1 MRKAP
6 IKIQK
11 GLICCYIDDKSQA
24 ILIVPQTDY
33 INVYRK
39 NKIAF
44 YKKNANLFPF
54 TAENQYI
61 CTPINEKGIKYYK

>member
-44 YKKNANLFPF
+44 YKKIQIYFLLPLKISIFALQL
-54 TAENQYI
+54 TK
-61 CTPINEKGIKYYK
+61 KG

>member
-33 INVYRK
+33 INVYLK

-44 YKKNANLFPF
+44 YKKNPNLFPF
-54 TAENQYI
+54 TA
-61 CTPINEKGIKYYK
+61 

>member
-44 YKKNANLFPF
+44 YKIQIYFLLPLKISIFALQL
-54 TAENQYI
+54 TK
-61 CTPINEKGIKYYK
+61 KG